1 MNDYEKAVVLQRFNA
16 NKLAELL
23 EYDWDDEYRITEL
36 NESKETILKIVGEGI
51 DISTFTKEQVLDIGC
66 KKWDIDGA
74 LLIPLWL
81 FSSLKEGVEL
91 KSIGGESVK
100 YSKDL
105 DKDSRFGVVAYG
117 IELDKLKD
125 D

>member
-1 MNDYEKAVVLQRFNA
+1 MNDYEKAVVLQRFSA

-36 NESKETILKIVGEGI
+36 NKSKETILKIVGEGI
-51 DISTFTKEQVLDIGC
+51 DISTFTKEQLLDIGC
-66 KKWDIDGA
+66 KRWCMDDV

-91 KSIGGESVK
+91 KSIGGEYVK

-105 DKDSRFGVVAYG
+105 DKNSMFGVVEYG
-117 IELDKLKD
+117 IELDKLKND
-125 D
+125 